1 MSNEMRAQD
10 AYIRLEKNGKSIINH
25 HRVWDLDR
33 FFASQVEQHSGKNV
47 NPEDRSKVSLATRED
62 YQGAR
67 K

>member
-1 MSNEMRAQD
+1 MMHPQD
-10 AYIRLEKNGKSIINH
+10 VYIRLEKGGKTTINQ

-33 FFASQVEQHSGKNV
+33 FFASQVEQHSGKHV
-47 NPEDRSKVSLATRED
+47 KPEDRHTVSLATRED